1 MNLIEQL
8 IHDLKVSHNF
18 ADLFAL
24 MMRNGRGKN
33 IFEYYDQEQLVRLSY
48 EEYERKVMGC
58 ARKIREAVR
67 SEEKFIALKLPNGP
81 EFCILFWAILAAGF
95 DLLLLN
101 SLQNTD
107 DAIEMMAQAGTE
119 TLITNK
125 LNEDFA
131 YLAAADLIAEADSFP
146 EETAW
151 GDRIALCTSGTT
163 GDARIF
169 VHDSGGVINL
179 AACLIRLSDQTDR
192 WVRPGVNEKCL
203 AFLPFHHIFGLMAV
217 FMLTYMLGNTFIF
230 IPSLAPEVILE
241 SCRKH
246 RVTQVISIP
255 LFWNAVVKGLY
266 RKIRLTEGEKTV
278 AAFDKMIDA
287 SLKAQA
293 AGKKV
298 PFYYAAKLKSIR
310 NQILGDDVYLGC
322 SGGGYIPVQT
332 LRVING
338 LGYYL
343 SSGYGMTE
351 ASIISVCNTEDVTLR
366 CNGNVGR
373 PFEPENI
380 MISPSGEI
388 MLRGRSIHNGVIKG
402 GQLQPVDYTGDNWF
416 PTGDTGSLVDGA
428 IMIDGRLKEVIIG
441 PSGENIY
448 PDTVEANFQDL
459 PGVQQMTVVG
469 VKAGDY
475 EYANLLLEVAPD
487 ADPAELDQAVKA
499 RMVKLPPSSAI
510 SNVLVSLEPLPL
522 STTRKVKRQL
532 LSKQLNAGQW
542 PVLTLSEYL
551 EAKAAGMTVS
561 SDRQAAIPE
570 APATPPPATED
581 KAKPAP
587 AAEGGAKDDALSEE
601 KIKETI
607 RGFFAEAL
615 DISLEEVTDSG
626 HFVLDLG
633 GDSLSSLT
641 LLNLLEREYN
651 IAIVDD
657 QYYSCMNLNDIT
669 SLIHEHLSGTD
680 YAPGRKA
687 GISLE
692 GRARTP
698 EERVDAFEK
707 IREIQQFVQRSE
719 QLLASSNMLN
729 PYFISQESA
738 LKDVSYM
745 GGREMINLGSYN
757 YLAMSGDPEVNAA
770 AIAAVE
776 KYGTSASG
784 SRLLAG
790 EKDIHKKLEAAIARW
805 KDTEDA
811 LVLVSGHATNVT
823 FVGNFCGSGDLII
836 YDRLSHNS
844 VIQGLMLSRA
854 RSRFFPHNDYEELE
868 NFLKQHRDEYE
879 KVLIIV
885 EGVYSMDGDVA
896 PVPEFVRIK
905 KEYGCFLMVDEAHSA
920 CVLGETGKGVD
931 EYFNLAPSD
940 IDIKMGTLSKGLGTC
955 GGYLAADKLLI
966 DYLRYNLPG
975 FTFSVGLSP
984 ALTGA
989 VLKVLEIMERD
1000 NSRVRALHNNIAYFM
1015 KRAHEYGFDTCLA
1028 KDSAIIPIMIG
1039 PDDLAFKLSIE
1050 MLDDGIIVPPAIFP
1064 AVPMGKAR
1072 LRYCLTSAHKPEQI
1086 DYALEMLRRRLAAAA
1101 Q

>member
-416 PTGDTGSLVDGA
+416 PTGDTGRLVDGA

-522 STTRKVKRQL
+522 YNQ
-532 LSKQLNAGQW
+532 
-542 PVLTLSEYL
+542 
-551 EAKAAGMTVS
+551 
-561 SDRQAAIPE
+561 
-570 APATPPPATED
+570 
-581 KAKPAP
+581 
-587 AAEGGAKDDALSEE
+587 
-601 KIKETI
+601 KI
-607 RGFFAEAL
+607 
-615 DISLEEVTDSG
+615 
-626 HFVLDLG
+626 
-633 GDSLSSLT
+633 
-641 LLNLLEREYN
+641 
-651 IAIVDD
+651 
-657 QYYSCMNLNDIT
+657 
-669 SLIHEHLSGTD
+669 
-680 YAPGRKA
+680 
-687 GISLE
+687 
-692 GRARTP
+692 
-698 EERVDAFEK
+698 
-707 IREIQQFVQRSE
+707 
-719 QLLASSNMLN
+719 
-729 PYFISQESA
+729 
-738 LKDVSYM
+738 
-745 GGREMINLGSYN
+745 
-757 YLAMSGDPEVNAA
+757 
-770 AIAAVE
+770 
-776 KYGTSASG
+776 
-784 SRLLAG
+784 
-790 EKDIHKKLEAAIARW
+790 
-805 KDTEDA
+805 
-811 LVLVSGHATNVT
+811 
-823 FVGNFCGSGDLII
+823 
-836 YDRLSHNS
+836 
-844 VIQGLMLSRA
+844 
-854 RSRFFPHNDYEELE
+854 
-868 NFLKQHRDEYE
+868 
-879 KVLIIV
+879 
-885 EGVYSMDGDVA
+885 
-896 PVPEFVRIK
+896 
-905 KEYGCFLMVDEAHSA
+905 
-920 CVLGETGKGVD
+920 
-931 EYFNLAPSD
+931 
-940 IDIKMGTLSKGLGTC
+940 
-955 GGYLAADKLLI
+955 
-966 DYLRYNLPG
+966 
-975 FTFSVGLSP
+975 
-984 ALTGA
+984 
-989 VLKVLEIMERD
+989 
-1000 NSRVRALHNNIAYFM
+1000 
-1015 KRAHEYGFDTCLA
+1015 
-1028 KDSAIIPIMIG
+1028 
-1039 PDDLAFKLSIE
+1039 
-1050 MLDDGIIVPPAIFP
+1050 
-1064 AVPMGKAR
+1064 
-1072 LRYCLTSAHKPEQI
+1072 
-1086 DYALEMLRRRLAAAA
+1086 
-1101 Q
+1101 